1 MRLKAQVF
9 ILAVLV
15 VFSSCSKKDSRA
27 VTVNTNGIAPYQYYQ
42 DSSMWNKIFGNSEP
56 FVIPKNIIPSS
67 IMIPHHDIAIA
78 NQNSYYSAL
87 NAVVNPSVVVII
99 SPDHFERGKNI
110 ITFPKQTVFKAPEGD
125 LEVDYE
131 LISKIAENDEL
142 ENSISL
148 QDDLWYEEHGIFS
161 HTPFIKHYFK
171 NAKIVPVVLKMLS
184 TDQDFEQYKKLGTL
198 LAELLPSSSL
208 VIASVDCSHY
218 QVPLVTGFHDY
229 VTINTIMRFEDP
241 RYAEIDSP
249 ESITALLSY
258 NKALGAVNP
267 VLLHQS
273 STYDFIPQEFVESTS
288 HLYISFYKD
297 SADLKDSLNTFY
309 ADVKNT
315 KQRAKKINNEKRAQT
330 LFFAGS
336 GKTGAGI
343 RKTWE
348 WDRYNTSK
356 DPAENLLKPLA
367 GKEARFLYGFDAL
380 IFDPKPGTV
389 YERTLHGTKLTVK
402 TISQDDYDSFYK
414 EETKPYAGPIFKI
427 KQIPEVKVLEVVLTG
442 SKTIAPRDQIK
453 ALLKNFDVIIF
464 RDDEGKK
471 DAMLYCNKS
480 DLEEIEEVNLGICHG
495 QGSIKGNVAFINFD
509 GEDINL
515 CTLPYQSDD
524 GIIPAIH
531 QFIPDDENAEP
542 VVELA
547 PGDREN

>member
-1 MRLKAQVF
+1 MKLRNLVF
-9 ILAVLV
+9 ILACILVLA
-15 VFSSCSKKDSRA
+15 SCSKKTEEA
-27 VTVNTNGIAPYQYYQ
+27 AGVNTLGTAGYQYFK
-42 DSSMWNKIFGNSEP
+42 DTEMWKNIFNHTQA
-56 FVIPKNIIPSS
+56 FVVPKNLTPTS
-67 IMIPHHDIAIA
+67 IMIPHHDIAIG
-78 NQNSYYSAL
+78 NQNSFYKAL
-87 NAVVNPSVVVII
+87 SPLVKPSVVVII

-110 ITFPKQTVFKAPEGD
+110 ITMPQNTVFSSPEGD
-125 LEVDYE
+125 HVLDKEIIKKISEDKE
-131 LISKIAENDEL
+131 LS
-142 ENSISL
+142 SYVSL
-148 QDDLWYEEHGIFS
+148 QDDLWFEEHGIFS
-161 HTPFIKHYFK
+161 HTPFIKHYFPD
-171 NAKIVPVVLKMLS
+171 ARVVPVVLKMLS
-184 TDQDFEQYKKLGTL
+184 KDDEFEKYKALGKV
-198 LAELLPSSSL
+198 LAKILPEDSL

-218 QVPLVTGFHDY
+218 QIPSVTAFHDY
-229 VTINTIMRFEDP
+229 VIVDTLMRMENP

-297 SADLKDSLNTFY
+297 SSDLKDSLNTFY
-309 ADVKNT
+309 DDVKNT

-380 IFDPKPGTV
+380 IFDPMPGTV

-414 EETKPYAGPIFKI
+414 EETKPYAGPILKI
-427 KQIPEVKVLEVVLTG
+427 KQMPEVKVLEVVLTG

-453 ALLKNFDVIIF
+453 ELLKNFDVIVF

-480 DLEEIEEVNLGICHG
+480 NLEEIEEVNLGICHG
-495 QGSIKGNVAFINFD
+495 QAAIKGNVAFINFD

-531 QFIPDDENAEP
+531 QFIPDDENAAP